1 MRSYT
6 LWKGVEGEGSKSIY
20 GMPNVGRGVDMEGT
34 ENKKVGSKEE
44 MEIKSTL

>member
-1 MRSYT
+1 M
-6 LWKGVEGEGSKSIY
+6 WKGIGERSKGQY
-20 GMPNVGRGVDMEGT
+20 GMPNMRRGVDMEGT